1 MGNLELLKD
10 NKILITGSNGLL
22 GQKLVK
28 TFIEDYEILGIDQS
42 KSSALNLTDLPY
54 LPCDITR
61 RSEVQELIRSFK
73 PNFIINA
80 AAYTD
85 VDGCEEDKENC
96 WKVNVTGPEILARVG
111 RRHGSLLVHISTDY
125 VFDGV
130 KGNYTEESTPNPLG
144 YYGRSKLAGENAII
158 ISGVD
163 YAIVRTMVLYGTGIN
178 IRPNFAI
185 WLIEKLSKGEAVTIV
200 DDQIGHPTLA
210 DDLALAIRKI
220 VELRK
225 TGLYHI
231 VGSEAVDRYHF
242 ALKLAKVFNFD
253 PHLIHPIKTDELK
266 QKAPRP
272 LNSTFSMEKAKL
284 ELGIETKGVEEG
296 LQTLKRQ
303 LESSQNNR

>member
-10 NKILITGSNGLL
+10 NKVLVAGSNGLL

-28 TFIEDYEILGIDQS
+28 TFIEDYEVLGIDQKE
-42 KSSALNLTDLPY
+42 KSAATLTDFQY
-54 LPCDITR
+54 LPCDITK
-61 RSEVQELIRSFK
+61 RSEVQELMRTFK

-96 WKVNVTGPEILARVG
+96 WKVNVTGAENLAHSG
-111 RRHGSLLVHISTDY
+111 RRIGALLVHISTDY

-130 KGNYTEESTPNPLG
+130 EGDYTEESKPNPLG

-158 ISGVD
+158 ASGVD
-163 YAIVRTMVLYGTGIN
+163 HAIVRTMILYGTAIN
-178 IRPNFAI
+178 IRLNFAT
-185 WLIEKLSKGEAVTIV
+185 WLIEKLSKREPVNIV
-200 DDQIGHPTLA
+200 DDQIGQPTLA
-210 DDLALAIRKI
+210 DDLAQAIRKI

-231 VGSEAVDRYHF
+231 VGSESVDRYHF
-242 ALKLAKVFNFD
+242 ALKLAEVFDLD
-253 PHLIHPIKTDELK
+253 PNLIHAIKTDDLK

-272 LNSTFSMEKAKL
+272 LNSTFNIEKAKR
-284 ELGIETKGVEEG
+284 EFRIEMKGVEEG
-296 LQTLKRQ
+296 LRTLRRQ
-303 LESSQNNR
+303 LESSSK